1 MSYKNDP
8 RIISAK
14 FAGICAESKKPFKK
28 GENILYWPNNK
39 KCYLLD
45 HAPEAR
51 KDYANFLQSVQDE
64 NFYSNQY

>member
-28 GENILYWPNNK
+28 GDQVLYRPDNK

-45 HAPEAR
+45 HAPIAA
-51 KDYANFLQSVQDE
+51 KDYEFFLNSKQAED
-64 NFYSNQY
+64 FYSNQY